1 MKYSG
6 KIHYSDQLQNPSDI
20 VHLRWMKSL
29 GLLETKGLNVLD
41 LGCGS
46 GYLCRRFSKEN
57 YGNIIGVDIELPVD
71 HDKDDS
77 GPQFLQIDLNEKDW
91 VISLLRATGLERFDL
106 ILAFDIVEHLNAP
119 VEFLK
124 TVRTLL
130 SGSGS
135 LVMTTPNTNSWERL
149 LFPKTWSGAK
159 DAGHLTL
166 FNVYSLQFLLQH
178 TGFFSIYLHAR
189 INKLGL
195 LASLFPDWG
204 GQILSL
210 SRKSQKK
217 Q

>member
-1 MKYSG
+1 M
-6 KIHYSDQLQNPSDI
+6 
-20 VHLRWMKSL
+20 
-29 GLLETKGLNVLD
+29 VLTNQST
-41 LGCGS
+41 L
-46 GYLCRRFSKEN
+46 
-57 YGNIIGVDIELPVD
+57 
-71 HDKDDS
+71 
-77 GPQFLQIDLNEKDW
+77 
-91 VISLLRATGLERFDL
+91 
-106 ILAFDIVEHLNAP
+106 VEHLNAP

-166 FNVYSLQFLLQH
+166 FNGYSLQFLLQR
-178 TGFFSIYLHAR
+178 TCFFSIYLHAR